1 MEGGMWEQFKQS
13 GIGRQLKDLDE
24 GVRTRA
30 EADVAVAQEA
40 AMRRRRDYLEN
51 SAPDVVAR
59 EVASSMNRPVADVQ
73 QELNSLGRDAF
84 LDQVMPHV
92 NRGRGGF
99 GKRGLR
105 EQLSHDMASN
115 RYVRRGA
122 YPALIAGGA
131 VAGGAGLTEGAQQL
145 MALMD
150 FMQQG
155 QETVQRVEES
165 PLA

>member
-1 MEGGMWEQFKQS
+1 MWEQFKQS
-13 GIGRQLKDLDE
+13 GVGRRLRNLDAK
-24 GVRTRA
+24 VRTQA
-30 EADVAVAQEA
+30 EANEAVAREA

-51 SAPDVVAR
+51 SPQQQMVQ
-59 EVASSMNRPVADVQ
+59 EVADNMNRPVADVQ
-73 QELNSLGRDAF
+73 QQLNSLGRDAF

-92 NRGRGGF
+92 NRGRGGI
-99 GKRGLR
+99 GQRGLR

-115 RYVRRGA
+115 RYIRRGV

-155 QETVQRVEES
+155 QETAERVEES